1 MMITVPLDKNKHDR
15 NLFDCEVEAL
25 NSYIKVMASQQSK
38 KDNTRTFVLEDD
50 THPEHIIG
58 YYTLTMTPVN
68 LDDLPIK
75 LRKKHHNVSAGGL
88 IARLAVDK
96 RYKKQGYGEWLLID
110 ALRKLLFASETV
122 AFPLVIVDAKRGS
135 VEFYEKFGFIHFHDT
150 PNKLFIT
157 TADIR
162 MSLTDV
168 LGK

>member
-15 NLFDCEVEAL
+15 NVFDCEVEAL

-50 THPEHIIG
+50 THPERIIG
-58 YYTLTMTPVN
+58 YYTLTMTPIN
-68 LDDLPIK
+68 LAALPIK

-110 ALRKLLFASETV
+110 SLRKLLFASETV
-122 AFPLVIVDAKRGS
+122 AFPLVIVEAKRGS
-135 VEFYEKFGFIHFHDT
+135 VEFYEKFGFIPFQDI

-157 TADIR
+157 MADIR

-168 LGK
+168 L